1 MKLLLLFCF
10 LAVQS
15 NAFRVPL
22 PYGTGIPS
30 GSSGQDIGNQG
41 IFHRIL
47 TWLADDNSVHE
58 NKVSAVSQNEFLDG
72 FDEFVQ
78 EMKEMEERTEQ
89 PVPLPIPQVLKDSIL
104 KVKNELLSM
113 VKQRPHL
120 AERSGRAEFEH
131 EEPPSFIRL

>member
-1 MKLLLLFCF
+1 MVIVF
-10 LAVQS
+10 S
-15 NAFRVPL
+15 SIHMIW
-22 PYGTGIPS
+22 IPKS
-30 GSSGQDIGNQG
+30 FSS
-41 IFHRIL
+41 IL
-47 TWLADDNSVHE
+47 E
-58 NKVSAVSQNEFLDG
+58 NKVSAVSPNEFLDG
-72 FDEFVQ
+72 FDDFVQ
-78 EMKEMEERTEQ
+78 EMKEMEEQPEQ